1 MTNTVHSPEESNRA
15 TNSTSRPAT
24 LGKPCFRQSNTF
36 KYPSGLRLPK
46 SYEQEGRG
54 SLTAGRHDSTQ
65 PTLSQTLQ
73 SGEAQ
78 EGFAQA
84 RSVAD
89 HDVLLEDA
97 ETEAEDGVQIE
108 DEDEVSCGFEEVDND
123 RARGT
128 LAVEFRDVQPDGIYH
143 ESIRASITFRPA
155 GQARIF
161 EIGDIALHVI
171 DKAVCANSP
180 QTKRW
185 VMELVQED
193 ATGELR
199 DASSALQTFYDIDGY
214 PKDAFKQF
222 KKALKTDT
230 IVYIDLLQLSAPW
243 RKKGLGPLALDILHR
258 FLRRH
263 CDNSGDYIGDITLLL
278 QPEMLNEPGNTQ
290 EQRKGIQQSL
300 IRMYKGCG
308 YKIWHQQDARIP
320 RYVLMGQVL
329 EGEID
334 SGHEESESNESGDEM
349 METD

>member
-1 MTNTVHSPEESNRA
+1 MSALALEESNREI
-15 TNSTSRPAT
+15 NSTNRPTT
-24 LGKPCFRQSNTF
+24 LGKPYPGQSNTF
-36 KYPSGLRLPK
+36 RYPSGLRLPN

-54 SLTAGRHDSTQ
+54 NLTAGRHDSTQ
-65 PTLSQTLQ
+65 PTLAQALQ
-73 SGEAQ
+73 SGEAR
-78 EGFAQA
+78 GDFAEA
-84 RSVAD
+84 RSLAD
-89 HDVLLEDA
+89 DDDPMEDA

-108 DEDEVSCGFEEVDND
+108 DEDEILCDFEEVDND

-128 LAVEFRDVQPDGIYH
+128 LAVLFRDVQPDGIYH

-155 GQARIF
+155 GQARTF

-171 DKAVCANSP
+171 DKVVCANSP
-180 QTKRW
+180 QAKRW

-199 DASSALQTFYDIDGY
+199 DASSALQTLYDIDGC

-243 RKKGLGPLALDILHR
+243 RKKGLGPLALNILHR
-258 FLRRH
+258 LLRRH
-263 CDNSGDYIGDITLLL
+263 CEKSGDYIGDVTVIL
-278 QPEMLNEPGNTQ
+278 QPEMLNEPSNTP
-290 EQRKGIQQSL
+290 ERRKGIQQSL

-308 YKIWHQQDARIP
+308 YRIWHQQDARSP
-320 RYVLMGQVL
+320 CYVLMGQVL
-329 EGEID
+329 EDESD
-334 SGHEESESNESGDEM
+334 SGREESENNESGDEM